1 MTPSDEAIA
10 ALERAFARVPRP
22 PDAQLLHPDASDDGD
37 LQGLYPYADWRDVP
51 DEVLEREYAALS
63 FLSADGFR
71 CFVAAY
77 LRFALRYPESGAAAV
92 DSTIWA
98 FVPDMYRPD
107 LAAFVRSKYG
117 RLDGAQRR
125 AIELALES
133 LTACSDLD
141 ADRALTAWRAEEV
154 RP

>member
-1 MTPSDEAIA
+1 MTTSDEAIA
-10 ALERAFARVPRP
+10 ALERAFADVPRP
-22 PDAQLLHPDASDDGD
+22 SDAELLHPEAFDDGD

-51 DEVLEREYAALS
+51 DEVLEREYTALS

-71 CFVAAY
+71 CFIAAY
-77 LRFALRYPESGAAAV
+77 LRFALRHPESGAAAV

-107 LAAFVRSKYG
+107 LAAFVRSKYE
-117 RLDGAQRR
+117 RLEKAQRR

-133 LTACSDLD
+133 LTVFSDLD
-141 ADRALTAWRAEEV
+141 ADRALTAWRAKEL